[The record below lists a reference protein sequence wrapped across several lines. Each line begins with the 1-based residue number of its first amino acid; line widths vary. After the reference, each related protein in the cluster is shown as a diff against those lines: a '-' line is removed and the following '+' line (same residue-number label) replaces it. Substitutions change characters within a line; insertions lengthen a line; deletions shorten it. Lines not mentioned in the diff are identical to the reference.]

1 MLAEVMQQGRLE
13 VRSPGVGVRR
23 VAPLRQTA
31 MALVGVY
38 AVLAAIGTALG
49 GLMVLAGFLAFFAY
63 AGLPLLAHGRRVAE
77 PSTQT
82 SAGTLLDGSLTVDGD
97 EVTVSAHDGVLSA
110 PRAAFSDGW
119 VEPSPAGTPRV
130 VLRHESGDLGVIE
143 VPSVAAGHE
152 LLERVGL
159 AADRHALRVLTSGNS
174 SQTLREMAFV
184 GSVFFL
190 AVPLFALG
198 IAEDPGNVA
207 SAFVFLVVAVAV
219 TALLAASTIKPVVRV
234 GLDGIE
240 IARGRRRRFI
250 PVRDVTGIDMT
261 LAGIELTVRG
271 SPRPILL
278 RCWGVQQAALAARIH
293 EVVRGFGGATASA
306 AQLARLDRQ
315 GRHLARW
322 REDLRRLAAEDG
334 GDYRRIG
341 LAREDLERLLHQGDA
356 PTERRI
362 GAALALAASGDPS
375 ERERVRIAAQ
385 ASASEE
391 LRAVLAAIAEDE
403 LEAAESAASSLLGTL
418 PPPRA

>member
-1 MLAEVMQQGRLE
+1 MLDRVTHDGRLE
-13 VRSPGVGVRR
+13 VRSPAVGVRR
-23 VAPLRQTA
+23 VAQLRRTA
-31 MALVGVY
+31 VALVALY
-38 AVLAAIGTALG
+38 AVLAAIGTAVG

-63 AGLPLLAHGRRVAE
+63 AGLPLLAHGRRVSE

-82 SAGTLLDGSLTVDGD
+82 SAGIFFDGTLTVDGD

-119 VEPSPAGTPRV
+119 IEPSPAGVPRV

-152 LLERVGL
+152 LLARVGFS
-159 AADRHALRVLTSGNS
+159 ADRHALRVVTSGNAR
-174 SQTLREMAFV
+174 QTLREMAFV
-184 GSVFFL
+184 ASVFFL
-190 AVPLFALG
+190 AAPLFALG
-198 IAEDPGNVA
+198 VADDPENVA
-207 SAFVFLVVAVAV
+207 SALVFLTLAGA
-219 TALLAASTIKPVVRV
+219 TAAALGASTIKPVVRV

-240 IARGRRRRFI
+240 IARGRRRSFLPLRV
-250 PVRDVTGIDMT
+250 VRDVSMT
-261 LAGIELTVRG
+261 LAGVELLVDG
-271 SPRPILL
+271 SARPIVL
-278 RCWGVQQAALAARIH
+278 RCWGVQQAALFGRIQ
-293 EVVRGFGGATASA
+293 EVVRGFGGASASA
-306 AQLARLDRQ
+306 AQLAQLDRR

-341 LAREDLERLLHQGDA
+341 LAREDLARLLQQGDA

-362 GAALALAASGDPS
+362 GAALALAASGDPG
-375 ERERVRIAAQ
+375 ERERVRIAAS

-403 LEAAESAASSLLGTL
+403 VEAAESAVGSLLGTL